1 MNRQAILT
9 LAALLLP
16 VACADP
22 QSDEDRGGDVCGPN
36 ASFSEDHGHCH
47 CDDGFEKIGTAC
59 LVDDSDDEENDATT
73 TIDLSGAVITGQ
85 STAASDGSAVYI
97 VQAVAGD
104 TVARIEGYV
113 GFGAPESPAS
123 VSLSGDEL
131 DYATCS
137 VCVLVQQGC
146 AAHDDHFHCDRTL
159 MPSGGDVVF
168 ESLILGDT
176 IGGHLHEVA
185 LQEVTI
191 ADDFRSTPVTGG
203 VEATIGHW
211 QFSADLGDG

>member
-1 MNRQAILT
+1 MSRQAFFP

-22 QSDEDRGGDVCGPN
+22 KTVGEGDDGCGPN
-36 ASFSEDHGHCH
+36 ASFSEEHGHCH

-59 LVDDSDDEENDATT
+59 LADAGDDDEHDDTT
-73 TIDLSGAVITGQ
+73 AIDLSGAVITGQ
-85 STAASDGSAVYI
+85 STTASDGSAVYI

-113 GFGAPESPAS
+113 GFGAPDTPAS
-123 VSLSGDEL
+123 VTLSGAEL

-159 MPSGGDVVF
+159 MPSGGEVVF
-168 ESLILGDT
+168 EALVLGDAV
-176 IGGHLHEVA
+176 GGHLHDVA

-191 ADDFRSTPVTGG
+191 ADDFQSTPVAGG

-211 QFSADLGDG
+211 DFSATLSDG

>member
-1 MNRQAILT
+1 MNKRWIFS

-16 VACADP
+16 IGCADP
-22 QSDEDRGGDVCGPN
+22 QSAGNDGGGCGPD
-36 ASFSEDHGHCH
+36 ASFSEEHGHCH

-59 LVDDSDDEENDATT
+59 LAGEDDEHDDGTA
-73 TIDLSGAVITGQ
+73 IDLSGAVITGQ
-85 STAASDGSAVYI
+85 STTASDGSAVYI

-113 GFGAPESPAS
+113 GFGAPEAPAS
-123 VSLSGDEL
+123 VTLSGAEL

-137 VCVLVQQGC
+137 VCVVVQQGC

-159 MPSGGDVVF
+159 MPTGGEVVF
-168 ESLILGDT
+168 EALILGGT

-191 ADDFRSTPVTGG
+191 ADDFRSTPVAGG

-211 QFSADLGDG
+211 DFSAAFGDG

>member
-1 MNRQAILT
+1 MNRQAFFPI
-9 LAALLLP
+9 AALLLP
-16 VACADP
+16 VACTDP
-22 QSDEDRGGDVCGPN
+22 QTARDDNDGCGPN
-36 ASFSEDHGHCH
+36 ASFSEAHGHCH
-47 CDDGFEKIGTAC
+47 CDDGFEKVGTAC
-59 LVDDSDDEENDATT
+59 LADTGDDDDNVDAIA
-73 TIDLSGAVITGQ
+73 IDLSGAAITGQ
-85 STAASDGSAVYI
+85 STTASDGSAVYI

-123 VSLSGDEL
+123 VTLSGPEL

-146 AAHDDHFHCDRTL
+146 AAHDDHFHCDRTM

-168 ESLILGDT
+168 EALVVGDT
-176 IGGHLHEVA
+176 AAGHLHDVT

-191 ADDFRSTPVTGG
+191 ADDFHSTPVSGG

-211 QFSADLGDG
+211 DFSATLSDG